1 MTKYQCGH
9 EVDLIIIADSAISL
23 TAYIEWAQTVGR
35 DGDKTQCWGCWC
47 RHGNFADEERLKR
60 ELAHAK
66 EKLDKIRR
74 ITDPI
79 GYELSLLKSDEV
91 DSDAV

>member
-9 EVDLIIIADSAISL
+9 ETDIIIIAESALSL

-35 DGDKTQCWGCWC
+35 DGDKTLCWACWIK
-47 RHGNFADEERLKR
+47 GSKPTYEELER
-60 ELAHAK
+60 ELAHAR
-66 EKLDKIRR
+66 EKLAKIRK

-79 GYELSLLKSDEV
+79 GYEYSLLKTEGIPDE
-91 DSDAV
+91 